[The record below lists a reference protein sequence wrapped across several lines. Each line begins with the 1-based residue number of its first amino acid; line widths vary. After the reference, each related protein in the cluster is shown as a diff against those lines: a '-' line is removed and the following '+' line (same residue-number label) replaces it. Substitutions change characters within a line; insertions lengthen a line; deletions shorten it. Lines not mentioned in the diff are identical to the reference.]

1 METANVFQAR
11 KILEEI
17 AHEDPFT
24 KVPSEI
30 VSNGL
35 KAVLGDGIYAEVLT
49 KDVNTYGQ
57 YKKIVSMYA
66 ADHDCD

>member
-1 METANVFQAR
+1 METANAFQAR

-17 AHEDPFT
+17 AHEDSFT

-57 YKKIVSMYA
+57 YRRIVSMYA
-66 ADHDCD
+66 AETQWD